1 MDIFRPLGV
10 ASVYKSIV
18 AVFIISLSNGWQ
30 LLKVDQSIRGAFL
43 LNRSQLCVYL
53 SQLCR

>member
-1 MDIFRPLGV
+1 
-10 ASVYKSIV
+10 V
-18 AVFIISLSNGWQ
+18 AVFIISLSNGWR

-53 SQLCR
+53 SQICDSF